1 MLKQSRLVKVCLL
14 IVVLVAACTFI
25 TLPYYVSTP
34 GSAQELKPFVQVE
47 GGDQDEGDLMLVTI
61 SMGKANVFRYLSTFF
76 NKYNHLYTE
85 EEIVG
90 KDGSHEE
97 YNYRQDYMM
106 KTSQN
111 AAVAVAYNKA
121 GKKVEYIHNGV
132 VIFHVVEGMPAY
144 GKLKLGDKIKKVD
157 GQEMKTAQT
166 FIDYV
171 GSKKAGET
179 ITITYDREKKEETIS
194 LTLQTMKDDPKRAG
208 IGVSI
213 GDDRTLKVDPT
224 IKIDAKEIGGPSAGM
239 MFTLEIYNQLVP
251 EDITKG
257 HRIAGTGTINEKG
270 EVGPIGG
277 ADQKLLAAEKAGATV
292 FFAPAIKPEVEGKSN
307 YDEAVAAAKD
317 TGAKIE
323 VVPVN
328 TLDDALNYLEAL
340 PEK

>member
-1 MLKQSRLVKVCLL
+1 MLKQSTLVKVCLI
-14 IVVLVAACTFI
+14 IVILVAGCTFI

-47 GGDQDEGDLMLVTI
+47 GGDQDEGELMLVTI
-61 SMGKANVFRYLSTFF
+61 SMRQANVFRYLSTFF

-85 EEIVG
+85 EEVLG

-97 YNYRQDYMM
+97 YNYRQSHMM
-106 KTSQN
+106 KSSQDG
-111 AAVAVAYNKA
+111 AIAVAYNKA
-121 GKKVEYIHNGV
+121 GKKVEYVHNGV
-132 VIFHVVEGMPAY
+132 IVFHVVEGMPAY
-144 GKLKLGDKIKKVD
+144 DKLKLGDKIKKVD
-157 GQEMKTAQT
+157 GQEMKTAQA

-171 GSKKAGET
+171 GQKKAGET
-179 ITITYDREKKEETIS
+179 ITVTYEREKKEETIS
-194 LTLQTMKDDPKRAG
+194 LTLQTMKDDPNRAG

-213 GDDRTLKVDPT
+213 GDDRTLKVDPN
-224 IKIDAKEIGGPSAGM
+224 IKIGAEDIGGPSAGM

-257 HRIAGTGTINEKG
+257 HRIAGTGTINDKG

-292 FFAPAIKPEVEGKSN
+292 FFAPAMKINGKSN
-307 YDEAVAAAKD
+307 YDEAVAAAED
-317 TGAKIE
+317 TGAKIK

-328 TLDDALNYLEAL
+328 TIDDALKYLEAL
-340 PEK
+340 PAK